1 MQDLSPKVAIIGG
14 GNVGIRYAYAL
25 MIRGLARHIVIV
37 DIDIHKAQGEIMDL
51 SHGIPY
57 TSPVKLEVGGYQAIK
72 GSDLVVITAGKN
84 RKPGESRLDL
94 TKANVT
100 LYKQII
106 PQIME
111 YAPSALFL
119 VVTNPVDILSFVAYK
134 LSNKSES
141 EVIGAGTV
149 LDTARF
155 RNLIAAHCKV
165 DPRNVHGYILGEHGE
180 TEFPVWS
187 RVLVGGNLIKDY
199 CPICE
204 NCNICNHEEELE
216 KIFIEVRDSGAKIIK
231 RKGETS
237 YGIGLALVKITEAIL
252 NDENS
257 ILPVSCLVKGYS
269 DIHDVY
275 LSLPA
280 IITKNGVKKVLE
292 IKLNNQEQDLLKKS
306 ANKIKQNIDEI
317 IPLLENSYLRNT
329 ESKD

>member
-37 DIDIHKAQGEIMDL
+37 DIDIHKVQGEIMDL

-100 LYKQII
+100 LYKKII

-119 VVTNPVDILSFVAYK
+119 VVTNPVDILSFVAFK
-134 LSNKSES
+134 LSNKPES

-165 DPRNVHGYILGEHGE
+165 DSRNVHGYILGEHGE

-216 KIFIEVRDSGAKIIK
+216 KIFIEVRDSGAKI
-231 RKGETS
+231 
-237 YGIGLALVKITEAIL
+237 
-252 NDENS
+252 
-257 ILPVSCLVKGYS
+257 
-269 DIHDVY
+269 
-275 LSLPA
+275 
-280 IITKNGVKKVLE
+280 
-292 IKLNNQEQDLLKKS
+292 
-306 ANKIKQNIDEI
+306 
-317 IPLLENSYLRNT
+317 
-329 ESKD
+329 

>member
-1 MQDLSPKVAIIGG
+1 MRKLSPKVAIIGG

-25 MIRGLARHIVIV
+25 MIRGLARHIIIV
-37 DIDIHKAQGEIMDL
+37 DIDKQKVQGEIMDL

-57 TSPVKLEVGGYQAIK
+57 TSPVKLEVGEYEDIR
-72 GSDLVVITAGKN
+72 GSDLVVITAGRN
-84 RKPGESRLDL
+84 RKPGESRLEL

-100 LYKQII
+100 LYKEIVPEI
-106 PQIME
+106 TKH
-111 YAPSALFL
+111 APAALFL
-119 VVTNPVDILSFVAYK
+119 VVTNPVDILSYVAQK
-134 LSNKSES
+134 ISKKPES

-187 RVLVGGNLIKDY
+187 RVLVGGNLIKEY

-231 RKGETS
+231 KKGETS
-237 YGIGLALVKITEAIL
+237 YGIGLALVRITAAIL
-252 NDENS
+252 HDENS
-257 ILPVSCLVKGYS
+257 ILPVSCMVNGFQ

-280 IITKNGVKKVLE
+280 IITKKGVKKVLE
-292 IKLNNQEQDLLKKS
+292 IKLNEREEQLLKKS
-306 ANKIKQNIDEI
+306 ASKLKEKIKEI
-317 IPLLENSYLRNT
+317 IPLLRE
-329 ESKD
+329 

>member
-1 MQDLSPKVAIIGG
+1 
-14 GNVGIRYAYAL
+14 
-25 MIRGLARHIVIV
+25 
-37 DIDIHKAQGEIMDL
+37 
-51 SHGIPY
+51 
-57 TSPVKLEVGGYQAIK
+57 
-72 GSDLVVITAGKN
+72 SDLVVITAGKN

-100 LYKQII
+100 LYKKII

-119 VVTNPVDILSFVAYK
+119 VVTNPVDILSFVAFK
-134 LSNKSES
+134 LSNKPES

-165 DPRNVHGYILGEHGE
+165 DSRNVHGYILGEHGE

-216 KIFIEVRDSGAKIIK
+216 KIFVEVRDSGAKIIK

-237 YGIGLALVKITEAIL
+237 YGIGLALVRITAAIL

-306 ANKIKQNIDEI
+306 ASKIKQNIDEI
-317 IPLLENSYLRNT
+317 LPLLETQY
-329 ESKD
+329 

>member
-1 MQDLSPKVAIIGG
+1 MVELHPKVAIIGG

-25 MIRGLARHIVIV
+25 MIRGLARHIIIV
-37 DIDIHKAQGEIMDL
+37 DIDMNKVQGEIMDL

-57 TSPVKLEVGGYQAIK
+57 TSPVKMEVGTYKDIK

-94 TKANVT
+94 TKANVE
-100 LYKQII
+100 LYKEII
-106 PQIME
+106 PQIMK
-111 YAPSALFL
+111 YAPLALFL
-119 VVTNPVDILSFVAYK
+119 VVTNPVDILSYAAYK
-134 LSNKSES
+134 ISKKPEF

-155 RNLIAAHCKV
+155 RYLIAKHCKV

-187 RVLVGGNLIKDY
+187 RVLVGGNLIKEY

-204 NCNICNHEEELE
+204 NCKICDHEEELD
-216 KIFIEVRDSGAKIIK
+216 KIFLEVRDSGLKIIK
-231 RKGETS
+231 KKGETS

-257 ILPVSCLVKGYS
+257 ILPVSCLIKGFL
-269 DIHDVY
+269 DIQDVY

-280 IITKNGVKKVLE
+280 IMTKNGVKKVLE
-292 IKLNNQEQDLLKKS
+292 IKLDEQEQQLLKKS
-306 ANKIKQNIDEI
+306 ADKLKKKIEEI
-317 IPLLENSYLRNT
+317 NYLLVQ
-329 ESKD
+329 